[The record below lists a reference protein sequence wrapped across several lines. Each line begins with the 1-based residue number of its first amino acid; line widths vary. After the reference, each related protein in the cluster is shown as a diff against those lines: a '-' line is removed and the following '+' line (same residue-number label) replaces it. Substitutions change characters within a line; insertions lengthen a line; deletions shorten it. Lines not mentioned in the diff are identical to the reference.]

1 MADGE
6 RRTRRINTPAMK
18 RLARA
23 IPREAP
29 AKRERMKRGK
39 KKNREARVKKRM
51 AQIGGT

>member
-1 MADGE
+1 
-6 RRTRRINTPAMK
+6 MK

-23 IPREAP
+23 IPREPLA
-29 AKRERMKRGK
+29 EWGRMKRGK